1 MRPIYPPHR
10 KPSLDGWRQRMTM
23 NSRMENRMKRL
34 GWILMLSAV
43 PCLTGCTGGSSAS
56 KEKPESASTQTAK
69 GEAITPASEVV
80 AQFLDSFRRGDE
92 TTAGKLLTQ
101 AAIAEIKRC
110 NLELAPPGSPES
122 SFEIGKTAYEDD
134 AKDTAWSQPFGP
146 NRSKAPKRNAAMKRS
161 SVSDSKTVLGASLAS

>member
-1 MRPIYPPHR
+1 
-10 KPSLDGWRQRMTM
+10 
-23 NSRMENRMKRL
+23 MKRL

-92 TTAGKLLTQ
+92 ATAGKLLTQ

-134 AKDTAWSQPFGP
+134 AKDTAHG
-146 NRSKAPKRNAAMKRS
+146 RNPLDR
-161 SVSDSKTVLGASLAS
+161 TGGRLQRETQL